1 MEERGALL
9 SGIAKIL
16 NAGGSALLIV
26 YDALSSTVSQLL
38 PGEKEKLKSQIRIHE
53 KKIDQLYYEIG
64 KEVTTH
70 TDMTQAFAATE
81 AGTKSVVECQAAIE
95 NIKRRFSEIEEEERI
110 GRENARKGKEAA
122 RMARDREVKERVI
135 ASLKGKAGEE
145 KTESVPEPEKM
156 EEAVSV
162 VQAAAATDTERDA
175 EAAPETVGEPDI
187 AEAFAGAETEDR
199 VAAESEA
206 ETAEEE
212 PAPVEAEAI
221 PEADSD
227 ETVESVEAEASA
239 IPETDEQMAVPP
251 EKPAT
256 PEEEPATVEPEV
268 IPEADSGETAE
279 PVEAEAIPE
288 ADSDETVESVEAEAS
303 AIPETDEQMA
313 VLPEKPAAPEE
324 ALPEYAQEDLERMR
338 KRDLRELCKTR
349 GIEVDETITKAEIIQ
364 LLL

>member
-212 PAPVEAEAI
+212 PA
-221 PEADSD
+221 
-227 ETVESVEAEASA
+227 
-239 IPETDEQMAVPP
+239 
-251 EKPAT
+251 
-256 PEEEPATVEPEV
+256 TVEPEV